1 MYGAP
6 FWIESFNKNVAP
18 CDNILS
24 SCFQLPK
31 YVKFVELTMVQIVN
45 NKEDKR
51 CFSILVF
58 MKL

>member
-6 FWIESFNKNVAP
+6 FWIKSFNQNVAP
-18 CDNILS
+18 CDNILN

-31 YVKFVELTMVQIVN
+31 YVKFVELIMLQIVN
-45 NKEDKR
+45 NVKDKR
-51 CFSILVF
+51 CFYVLVF